1 MRSPRLTRLLASY
14 ARHPW
19 RARIEQVLA
28 EDAIEMVFQPI
39 VVLATGE
46 RAGFEALA
54 RFPSVPGE
62 RPDAWFRN
70 AAKVGLAEDLEL
82 LAVRTALAELS
93 RLPAACFISINLSPS
108 VLGNPRLLDLID
120 GAEADRVILELTEHA
135 VVEDYHV
142 FGAAVTLLRERGV
155 ELAVDDAGAGYASLR
170 HILNLRPGLIKLDMS
185 LTRDIHTDPA
195 RRALASGLQGF
206 AVSLDAQVVAEGIE
220 SEAELEELK
229 GIGIELG
236 QGYLLG
242 KPAPLERSAA
252 WGASAA

>member
-1 MRSPRLTRLLASY
+1 MKSPRLTRFLASY

-28 EDAIEMVFQPI
+28 DDAIEMVFQPI
-39 VVLATGE
+39 VVLGTGE
-46 RAGFEALA
+46 RAGYEALA
-54 RFPSVPGE
+54 RFASVPGE
-62 RPDAWFRN
+62 GPDAWFRN
-70 AAKVGLAEDLEL
+70 AAKVGLADELEL
-82 LAVRTALAELS
+82 LAVRAALAELE
-93 RLPAACFISINLSPS
+93 RLPSACFISINLSPS

-120 GAEADRVILELTEHA
+120 DAEAARVVLELTEHA
-135 VVEDYHV
+135 VVEDYHA
-142 FGAAVTLLRERGV
+142 FGGAVTLLRERGV

-206 AVSLDAQVVAEGIE
+206 AHSLDAQVVAEGIE

-229 GIGIELG
+229 TIGIELG

-242 KPAPLERSAA
+242 KPAPLERAEAA
-252 WGASAA
+252 R

>member
-28 EDAIEMVFQPI
+28 DEAIEMVFQPV

-46 RAGFEALA
+46 RAGYEALA

-70 AAKVGLAEDLEL
+70 AAKVGLADELEL
-82 LAVRTALAELS
+82 LAVRTALAELD
-93 RLPAACFISINLSPS
+93 RLPPACFISINLSPA
-108 VLGNPRLLDLID
+108 VLGNPRLLDLVD
-120 GAEADRVILELTEHA
+120 AADPERVILELTEHA
-135 VVEDYHV
+135 IVEDYHA
-142 FGAAVTLLRERGV
+142 FGAAVAPLRARGV
-155 ELAVDDAGAGYASLR
+155 AMAVDDAGAGYASLR

-185 LTRDIHTDPA
+185 LTRDIQADPA
-195 RRALASGLQGF
+195 RRALANGLQGF
-206 AVSLDAQVVAEGIE
+206 ARSLEAQVVAEGIE
-220 SEAELEELK
+220 TEHELEALREL
-229 GIGIELG
+229 GIELG

-242 KPAPLERSAA
+242 KPAPLERPATQ
-252 WGASAA
+252 GASAA